1 MKNVTLK
8 QLASELGL
16 SVSTVSRALTD
27 SYEINVDTK
36 KRVKAL
42 AKELNYQPNPF
53 AAFLRKHVSKT
64 IALIIPEISNN
75 FFSLVIKGVETV
87 CHEKDYYVL
96 IYETHEDYQ
105 KEVRITNH
113 LIGGRV
119 DGVLISVNS
128 ESDNADH
135 LKELLE
141 RNLKMVMFDR
151 VIEDFNASKVYSDD
165 YESSFDGVS
174 HLVNRGC
181 KRILFLKAGDNLST
195 MYQREKAYFDVLE
208 KNNLP
213 ADKSLVKSFIPSREI
228 DLEDLT
234 KFIVEKKPDA
244 IFCSVERLAIAC
256 YDVCNNL
263 NLSIPND
270 IKIIT
275 FSCLNVARL
284 LNPSLSTIS
293 QPAFEI
299 GKTAAKL
306 LLDEIEGKKDHEGF
320 VSLSLP
326 STIIKRDSTKR
337 TTSSALVK

>member
-8 QLASELGL
+8 QLANKLGL

-27 SYEINVDTK
+27 SYEINVETK

-42 AKELNYQPNPF
+42 AIELNYQPNPF
-53 AAFLRKHVSKT
+53 AAFLRKHISKT

-75 FFSLVIKGVETV
+75 FFTLVIKGVETV
-87 CHEKDYYVL
+87 CAEKDYYVL
-96 IYETHEDYQ
+96 IYETHEDYK

-119 DGVLISVNS
+119 DGVLISVNAESNNS
-128 ESDNADH
+128 EH
-135 LKELLE
+135 LKELIQ
-141 RNLKMVMFDR
+141 RNIKMVMFDR
-151 VIEDFNASKVYSDD
+151 VIESFDVSKVYSDD
-165 YESSFDGVS
+165 YKSSFDGVN

-181 KRILFLKAGDNLST
+181 KRILFLKAGDKLST
-195 MYQREKAYFDVLE
+195 MQQREKAYFDVLE
-208 KNNLP
+208 RNDLP
-213 ADKSLVKSFIPSREI
+213 LDPSLVKTFVPSKEI
-228 DLEDLT
+228 DLDDLT
-234 KFIVEKKPDA
+234 AFIVDKKPDA

-256 YDVCNNL
+256 YDICNNL
-263 NLSIPND
+263 GLRIPTD

-299 GKTAAKL
+299 GKAAARL
-306 LLDEIEGKKDHEGF
+306 LLDEIEGKKADQG
-320 VSLSLP
+320 VADLVLQ
-326 STIIKRDSTKR
+326 STIIKRDSTR
-337 TTSSALVK
+337 RVL

>member
-1 MKNVTLK
+1 MKNITLK
-8 QLASELGL
+8 QLATKLGV

-27 SYEINVDTK
+27 SYEINIETK
-36 KRVKAL
+36 KRVQKL

-53 AAFLRKHVSKT
+53 AAFLRKHISKT

-75 FFSLVIKGVETV
+75 FFSLVIKGVETI
-87 CHEKDYYVL
+87 CQEKDYYVL

-128 ESDNADH
+128 ESKNVDH
-135 LKELLE
+135 LKEVIE
-141 RNLKMVMFDR
+141 RDVKMVMFDR
-151 VIEDFNASKVYSDD
+151 VIENFNASKVYSND
-165 YESSFDGVS
+165 YESSYDGVT

-181 KRILFLKAGDNLST
+181 KRILFLKAGNNLST
-195 MYQREKAYFDVLE
+195 MHKREKAYFDVLE
-208 KNNLP
+208 KNGL
-213 ADKSLVKSFIPSREI
+213 AIDLSLVKSFTPSKEI
-228 DLEDLT
+228 DLQDLT
-234 KFIVEKKPDA
+234 QFIIEKKPDA
-244 IFCSVERLAIAC
+244 IFCSIERLAIAC
-256 YDVCNNL
+256 YDICNNL
-263 NLSIPND
+263 GLNIPND

-306 LLDEIEGKKDHEGF
+306 LIDQIEGKKEQEEIVELVLD
-320 VSLSLP
+320 
-326 STIIKRDSTKR
+326 STIIKRDSTK
-337 TTSSALVK
+337 KNI

>member
-8 QLASELGL
+8 QLASKLGL

-27 SYEINVDTK
+27 SYEINVETK

-42 AKELNYQPNPF
+42 AEELNYQPNPF
-53 AAFLRKHVSKT
+53 AAFLRKHISKT

-87 CHEKDYYVL
+87 CQEKDYYVL
-96 IYETHEDYQ
+96 IYETHEDYK

-128 ESDNADH
+128 ENDNSDH
-135 LKELLE
+135 LKELVD
-141 RNLKMVMFDR
+141 RNVKMVMFDR
-151 VIEDFNASKVYSDD
+151 VIENFNASKVYSDD
-165 YESSFDGVS
+165 YKSSYDGVS

-181 KRILFLKAGDNLST
+181 KRILFLKAGDKLST
-195 MYQREKAYFDVLE
+195 MHQRERAYYDVLE

-213 ADKSLVKSFIPSREI
+213 LDKSLVKSFVPSTEI

-234 KFIVEKKPDA
+234 KFILEKKPDA

-256 YDVCNNL
+256 YDICNNIG
-263 NLSIPND
+263 LSIPND
-270 IKIIT
+270 IKVIT

-299 GKTAAKL
+299 GKTAARL
-306 LLDEIEGKKDHEGF
+306 LLDEIEGKKPEEGF
-320 VSLSLP
+320 VNLSLP

-337 TTSSALVK
+337 IL

>member
-8 QLASELGL
+8 QLATELGL

-27 SYEINVDTK
+27 SYEINVETK

-42 AKELNYQPNPF
+42 ALKLNYQPNPF
-53 AAFLRKHVSKT
+53 AAFLRKHISKT

-87 CHEKDYYVL
+87 CAEKDYYVL

-119 DGVLISVNS
+119 DGVLISVNA
-128 ESDNADH
+128 ESNNSDH
-135 LKELLE
+135 LKELVD
-141 RNLKMVMFDR
+141 RNVKMVMFDR
-151 VIEDFNASKVYSDD
+151 VIESFNLSKVYSDD
-165 YESSFDGVS
+165 YKSSYDGVS

-181 KRILFLKAGDNLST
+181 KRILFLKAGDKLST
-195 MYQREKAYFDVLE
+195 MHQREKAYFEVLE

-213 ADKSLVKSFIPSREI
+213 LDHSLVKSFVPSKEI

-234 KFIVEKKPDA
+234 AFIIEKKPDA
-244 IFCSVERLAIAC
+244 IFCSVELLAIAC

-263 NLSIPND
+263 GLKIPND

-275 FSCLNVARL
+275 FSCLKVARL

-293 QPAFEI
+293 QPAFDI

-306 LLDEIEGKKDHEGF
+306 LIDEIEGKKEGDSF
-320 VSLSLP
+320 FNLSMP
-326 STIIKRDSTKR
+326 SVIIKRDSTKR
-337 TTSSALVK
+337 EL

>member
-8 QLASELGL
+8 HLAEKLGI

-27 SYEINVDTK
+27 SYEINIETK
-36 KRVKAL
+36 KRVQQL

-53 AAFLRKHVSKT
+53 ASFLRKHISKT

-75 FFSLVIKGVETV
+75 FFSLVIKGVETI
-87 CHEKDYYVL
+87 CQEKDYYVL

-105 KEVRITNH
+105 KEVRIINH

-119 DGVLISVNS
+119 DGMLISVNS
-128 ESDNADH
+128 ESENIDH
-135 LKELLE
+135 LKEVVD
-141 RNLKMVMFDR
+141 RNVKMVMFDR
-151 VIEDFNASKVYSDD
+151 VIEDFNASKVYSND
-165 YESSFDGVS
+165 YESSYDGVT

-181 KRILFLKAGDNLST
+181 ERIVFLKAGENLST
-195 MYQREKAYFDVLE
+195 MNKREKAYFDVLE

-213 ADKSLVKSFIPSREI
+213 KDTSLVKSFVPSREI
-228 DLEDLT
+228 DLDDLT

-256 YDVCNNL
+256 YDICNTL
-263 NLSIPND
+263 GLSIPND

-306 LLDEIEGKKDHEGF
+306 LLDEIEGKRQSSEIVDI
-320 VSLSLP
+320 SLD
-326 STIIKRDSTKR
+326 STIMKRNSTKKH
-337 TTSSALVK
+337 L

>member
-8 QLASELGL
+8 QLASKLGL

-27 SYEINVDTK
+27 SYEINVETK

-53 AAFLRKHVSKT
+53 AAFLRKHISKT

-75 FFSLVIKGVETV
+75 FFSLVIKGVETI
-87 CHEKDYYVL
+87 CQEKDYYVL

-105 KEVRITNH
+105 KEVRIINH

-119 DGVLISVNS
+119 DGVLISVSS
-128 ESDNADH
+128 ESDNSDH
-135 LKELLE
+135 LKEMVE
-141 RNLKMVMFDR
+141 RNVKMVMFDR
-151 VIEDFNASKVYSDD
+151 VIENFNASKVYSDD
-165 YESSFDGVS
+165 YESSYNGVS

-181 KRILFLKAGDNLST
+181 KRILFLKAGEKLST
-195 MYQREKAYFDVLE
+195 MQKREKAYFDVLE

-213 ADKSLVKSFIPSREI
+213 LDKSLVKSFVPSKEI
-228 DLEDLT
+228 DLDDLT
-234 KFIVEKKPDA
+234 AFILDKKPDA

-256 YDVCNNL
+256 YDICNNL
-263 NLSIPND
+263 GLSIPND

-306 LLDEIEGKKDHEGF
+306 LLDEIEGKKEEEGF
-320 VSLSLP
+320 VDLSLP
-326 STIIKRDSTKR
+326 STIIKRDSTKK
-337 TTSSALVK
+337 SL

>member
-8 QLASELGL
+8 ELAAKLGV

-27 SYEINVDTK
+27 SYEINVETK
-36 KRVKAL
+36 KRVQKL

-75 FFSLVIKGVETV
+75 FFTLVIKGVETI
-87 CHEKDYYVL
+87 CQEKDYYVL
-96 IYETHEDYQ
+96 IYETHEDYL
-105 KEVRITNH
+105 KEVRIVNH

-119 DGVLISVNS
+119 DGFLISVNS
-128 ESDNADH
+128 GSDNVDH
-135 LKELLE
+135 LKEVLN
-141 RNLKMVMFDR
+141 RDVKMVMFDR
-151 VIEDFNASKVYSDD
+151 VVDDFNVSKVYSND
-165 YESSFDGVS
+165 YESGFDGMS

-181 KRILFLKAGDNLST
+181 KRILFLRAGDNLST
-195 MYQREKAYFDVLE
+195 MQKREKAYFDVLE
-208 KNNLP
+208 KHGLP
-213 ADKSLVKSFIPSREI
+213 IDHSLIKSFVPSKEV
-228 DLEDLT
+228 DLDDLT
-234 KFIVEKKPDA
+234 KFILDKKPDA
-244 IFCSVERLAIAC
+244 IFCTIERLAIAC
-256 YDVCNNL
+256 YDICNNL
-263 NLSIPND
+263 GLNIPND

-306 LLDEIEGKKDHEGF
+306 LIDEIEGKKEQKEI
-320 VSLSLP
+320 VEVVLA
-326 STIIKRDSTKR
+326 STINKRDSTKR
-337 TTSSALVK
+337 HL

>member
-8 QLASELGL
+8 QLASRLGL

-53 AAFLRKHVSKT
+53 AAFLRKHISKT

-75 FFSLVIKGVETV
+75 FFSLVIKGVETI

-135 LKELLE
+135 LKELVE
-141 RNLKMVMFDR
+141 RDLKMVMFDR

-181 KRILFLKAGDNLST
+181 KRILFLKAGDKLST
-195 MYQREKAYFDVLE
+195 MHKREKAYFDVLE

-234 KFIVEKKPDA
+234 RFIVEKKPDA

-263 NLSIPND
+263 NLNIPND

-299 GKTAAKL
+299 GKTAARL
-306 LLDEIEGKKDHEGF
+306 LLAEIEGKKEQEGF

-326 STIIKRDSTKR
+326 STIIKRNSTKR
-337 TTSSALVK
+337 TL

>member
-8 QLASELGL
+8 HLASKLGL

-27 SYEINVDTK
+27 SYEINVETK

-42 AKELNYQPNPF
+42 AEELNYQPNPF
-53 AAFLRKHVSKT
+53 AAFLRKHISKT

-75 FFSLVIKGVETV
+75 FFSLVIKGVETI
-87 CHEKDYYVL
+87 CAEKDYYVL
-96 IYETHEDYQ
+96 IYETHEDYK

-128 ESDNADH
+128 ESDNCQH
-135 LKELLE
+135 LQELVD
-141 RNLKMVMFDR
+141 RNVKMVMFDR
-151 VIEDFNASKVYSDD
+151 VVENFNASKVYSDD
-165 YESSFDGVS
+165 YDSSFAGVS

-181 KRILFLKAGDNLST
+181 KRILFLKAGDKLST
-195 MYQREKAYFDVLE
+195 MHQREKAYFDVLE

-213 ADKSLVKSFIPSREI
+213 KDPSFVKSFVPSKEI

-244 IFCSVERLAIAC
+244 IFCSVERLAIGC
-256 YDVCNNL
+256 YDICNNL
-263 NLSIPND
+263 GLNIPND

-299 GKTAAKL
+299 GKTAARL
-306 LLDEIEGKKDHEGF
+306 LLDEIEGKNLADGF
-320 VSLSLP
+320 ANLSLP
-326 STIIKRDSTKR
+326 STIIKRDSTRK
-337 TTSSALVK
+337 SL

>member
-8 QLASELGL
+8 QLAARLGL

-27 SYEINVDTK
+27 SYEINVETK

-42 AKELNYQPNPF
+42 ADELNYQPNPF
-53 AAFLRKHVSKT
+53 AAFLRKHISKT

-75 FFSLVIKGVETV
+75 FFSLVIKGVEKV
-87 CHEKDYYVL
+87 CAEKDYYVL

-128 ESDNADH
+128 ESENAEH
-135 LKELLE
+135 LKELVE
-141 RNLKMVMFDR
+141 RNVKMVMFDR
-151 VIEDFNASKVYSDD
+151 VIEDFKASKVYSDD
-165 YESSFDGVS
+165 YNSSFDGVN

-181 KRILFLKAGDNLST
+181 KRIAFLKAGDNLST
-195 MYQREKAYFDVLE
+195 MQQREKAYFDVL
-208 KNNLP
+208 KKHNLLI
-213 ADKSLVKSFIPSREI
+213 DESLVKSFIPSKEI
-228 DLEDLT
+228 DLKELSN
-234 KFIVEKKPDA
+234 FIVEKKPDA

-256 YDVCNNL
+256 YDICNQL
-263 NLSIPND
+263 GLSIPND
-270 IKIIT
+270 IKVIT

-306 LLDEIEGKKDHEGF
+306 LLEEIEGKKEDGEF
-320 VSLSLP
+320 ANLVLA

-337 TTSSALVK
+337 QL

>member
-8 QLASELGL
+8 QLAAKLGL

-27 SYEINVDTK
+27 SYEINVETK

-42 AKELNYQPNPF
+42 ALELNYQPNPF
-53 AAFLRKHVSKT
+53 AAFLRKHISKT

-87 CHEKDYYVL
+87 CAEKDYYVL
-96 IYETHEDYQ
+96 IYETHEDYN

-128 ESDNADH
+128 ESENSDH
-135 LKELLE
+135 LKELVD
-141 RNLKMVMFDR
+141 RNVKMVMFDR
-151 VIEDFNASKVYSDD
+151 VIESFNLSKVYSDD
-165 YESSFDGVS
+165 YNSSFDGVS

-181 KRILFLKAGDNLST
+181 KRILFLKAGDKLST
-195 MYQREKAYFDVLE
+195 MHQREKAYFDVLE

-213 ADKSLVKSFIPSREI
+213 LDHSLVKSFVPSKEI

-234 KFIVEKKPDA
+234 AFIIEKKPDA

-256 YDVCNNL
+256 YDVCNKL
-263 NLSIPND
+263 GLSIPND

-306 LLDEIEGKKDHEGF
+306 LLDEIEGKKQEEDF
-320 VSLSLP
+320 KNLVLP

-337 TTSSALVK
+337 IL

>member
-8 QLASELGL
+8 QLAQKLGL

-27 SYEINVDTK
+27 SYEINVETK

-42 AKELNYQPNPF
+42 AEELNYQPNPF
-53 AAFLRKHVSKT
+53 AAFLRKHISKT

-87 CHEKDYYVL
+87 CQEKDYYVL
-96 IYETHEDYQ
+96 IYETHEDYK

-128 ESDNADH
+128 ESDNSDH
-135 LKELLE
+135 LKELVD
-141 RNLKMVMFDR
+141 RNVKMVMFDR

-165 YESSFDGVS
+165 YDSSFDGVS

-181 KRILFLKAGDNLST
+181 KRILFLKAGDKLST
-195 MYQREKAYFDVLE
+195 MHQREKAYFDVLE

-213 ADKSLVKSFIPSREI
+213 LDHTLIKSFVPSKEI

-234 KFIVEKKPDA
+234 SFIVEKKPDA

-263 NLSIPND
+263 GLSIPND

-306 LLDEIEGKKDHEGF
+306 LLDEIEGKNEHDGN
-320 VSLSLP
+320 VNLSLP

-337 TTSSALVK
+337 AL